1 MNAFFKD
8 RAALLATVILVGQ
21 AVVYYTNPAK
31 EVVPAMAPWSEFP
44 STVKDWKA
52 VSDTPLDREV
62 LDVLQPDDY
71 LIRDYISSDRNR
83 IASLFVGYFSS
94 RRNGHNPHSPEWCLP
109 GAGWKSLSTRVVS
122 IPIPSGTRP
131 LPANEYLI
139 EKGMN
144 KDLVLYWYHQGE
156 RTVSSDLA
164 AQIYALPDLITHG
177 RTDAA
182 LVRIIVPV
190 SGGDVASAR
199 AAARDFAGRVYPI
212 IHGRFS

>member
-1 MNAFFKD
+1 MSFFKD
-8 RAALLATVILVGQ
+8 HAAILATLILVGQ

-31 EVVPAMAPWSEFP
+31 EVVPSMRPWSEFP
-44 STVKDWKA
+44 ASVSDWKA

-62 LDVLQPDDY
+62 LDALQPDDY
-71 LIRDYISSDRNR
+71 LIRDYVAGARNHV
-83 IASLFVGYFSS
+83 ASLFVGYFSS

-109 GAGWKSLSTRVVS
+109 GAGWNAVSTKVIS
-122 IPIPSGTRP
+122 IPLASGNKP

-144 KDLVLYWYHQGE
+144 KDLVIYWYHQGS
-156 RTVSSDLA
+156 RTVASDLA
-164 AQIYALPDLITHG
+164 AQVYSLPDLITHG

-199 AAARDFAGRVYPI
+199 TAALDFARRVYPI
-212 IHGRFS
+212 IHARFS

>member
-1 MNAFFKD
+1 MGPWNVSRIDRLDRVRSGVYLHIVRSLGDQPDLSRGSKPKGFTMNAFFKD
-8 RAALLATVILVGQ
+8 RAALLATIILVGQ

-31 EVVPAMAPWSEFP
+31 EVIPAMAPWSEFP
-44 STVKDWKA
+44 STVTDWKA

-71 LIRDYISSDRNR
+71 LIRDYISSDRSKV
-83 IASLFVGYFSS
+83 ASLFVGYFSS

-109 GAGWKSLSTRVVS
+109 GAGWKSLSTRVIS
-122 IPIPSGTRP
+122 IPIPSGNRP

-144 KDLVLYWYHQGE
+144 KDLVLYWYHQGG

-164 AQIYALPDLITHG
+164 AQIYALP
-177 RTDAA
+177 
-182 LVRIIVPV
+182 
-190 SGGDVASAR
+190 
-199 AAARDFAGRVYPI
+199 
-212 IHGRFS
+212 